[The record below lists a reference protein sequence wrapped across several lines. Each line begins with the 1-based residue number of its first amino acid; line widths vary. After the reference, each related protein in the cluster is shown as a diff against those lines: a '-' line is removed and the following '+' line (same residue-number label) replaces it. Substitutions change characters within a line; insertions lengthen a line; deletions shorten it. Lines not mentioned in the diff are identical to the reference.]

1 MDDKKDGSMFLPK
14 ATGLKDQNE
23 YCSSLYSK
31 VSEFGSMYPRAVNS
45 YPGDEEGNLEDDES
59 GDENVGIN
67 RVRMVEKSTYVDNGA
82 DVEDVNDG
90 DDDDEEEEIDDSDDD
105 DDEEEEDDNDGIDIG
120 RSRKKRKLKTLIS
133 NYEFAPRLP
142 TPSVEK
148 ALKSPPSCDGKTSA
162 EDWTD
167 RETFAFLDAW
177 GDWFLRLGRTSLHS
191 TEWLEVAKQVSR
203 QTNIERTDAQ
213 CRNRFCLLRKKYK
226 KEKTRVLSGGNGDS
240 KWVFYRKMDMLLS
253 SAPSRQIGLS
263 CGIDSG
269 EYVFMNPNVYLNCA
283 NGLDE
288 MRDSPENSGS
298 LKGKKDDS
306 DKLRPKENRNMGK
319 ISCFRLLAE
328 SINKFS
334 EIYEKTESN
343 KSKQMVELENMRK
356 DFHRQLDTQRR
367 QILERAQA
375 EIARIR
381 QGRDYENDL
390 SGENHSG

>member
-1 MDDKKDGSMFLPK
+1 MDDKDDSRFFPK
-14 ATGLKDQNE
+14 ITGLKDQNE

-31 VSEFGSMYPRAVNS
+31 VSELGSMYPRAVIS
-45 YPGDEEGNLEDDES
+45 YPGDEEGILEDEES

-67 RVRMVEKSTYVDNGA
+67 GVRMIEKDTYVDNGA
-82 DVEDVNDG
+82 DVEEEDEEEEF
-90 DDDDEEEEIDDSDDD
+90 DDSDDEEE
-105 DDEEEEDDNDGIDIG
+105 EEEEDDNEGIGIG
-120 RSRKKRKLKTLIS
+120 RPRKKRKLRTLIS

-148 ALKSPPSCDGKTSA
+148 VLKSPPSCGGKTSVD
-162 EDWTD
+162 DWTD

-177 GDWFLRLGRTSLHS
+177 GDWFVRLGRTSLHS
-191 TEWLEVAKQVSR
+191 TDWLEVAKQVSR

-226 KEKTRVLSGGNGDS
+226 KEKTRVLSGGNDDS

-253 SAPSRQIGLS
+253 SAPSRQTGLS
-263 CGIDSG
+263 CGVDSG

-288 MRDSPENSGS
+288 MRDSPEYSGS
-298 LKGKKDDS
+298 LKGEEDDS
-306 DKLRPKENRNMGK
+306 DKLRPNENRNIGK
-319 ISCFRLLAE
+319 NSCFRLLAE

-356 DFHRQLDTQRR
+356 DFHRQLDAQRR

-375 EIARIR
+375 EIARI
-381 QGRDYENDL
+381 QQARDYENDL